1 MSFDVLKH
9 KSFLTPPAY
18 PPQRC
23 PSMNS
28 VEEENVPP
36 QNYNTDDFQ
45 LQIIKTQGTQKEPL
59 APALAV

>member
-1 MSFDVLKH
+1 
-9 KSFLTPPAY
+9 
-18 PPQRC
+18 
-23 PSMNS
+23 MNS